1 MVRSLMLILVTL
13 VPLSPA
19 TQLCEVI
26 AYMRKTVYSV
36 HSPNLRAN
44 LRLIVFRDSTALTP
58 SHGWFLKTT
67 NAKHRCRMQEKHL
80 RLTEEQGVRL
90 TKSEHLHASYRR
102 DREKWEKASTCTG
115 PRI

>member
-26 AYMRKTVYSV
+26 VYMRKTVYSV
-36 HSPNLRAN
+36 HSPNLRAV
-44 LRLIVFRDSTALTP
+44 LIVFRDSTALTP

-90 TKSEHLHASYRR
+90 RKSEHLHASYRR
-102 DREKWEKASTCTG
+102 DREK
-115 PRI
+115 